1 MKISEYRSLCE
12 TAFKN
17 GRRVMGVGPAG
28 IGKTEGAVEAAR
40 RLDMDFI
47 GLCSALEDPSSI
59 RGYPSR
65 GENGEATHCLFDG
78 IARAFKAT
86 KPTVLF
92 FDDLGMAS
100 ESTMRAIMRLVQFGE
115 IDNRKLP
122 DCVVIGAASNDVG
135 QGAGITGMIDP
146 LKSRF
151 HAIVNV
157 ETNVDDVVLYGLSHG
172 WPGDLLAYL
181 KNDPEAV
188 HDCKPT
194 RDMQI
199 SGACPRGWGYV
210 ADWIKCGVDDN
221 EVLRGCIG
229 KGRADSYLAFRALI
243 NELPDVDGCILAPDS
258 SPLPDNPSA
267 KWLIAMALASKM
279 TGRNFGNVRKYL
291 DRMQQ
296 MFRAYSIR
304 SAVMAEME
312 RNKLGNLPKGYSMI
326 TSSGEFTAWSASKDG
341 QETLAADR

>member
-1 MKISEYRSLCE
+1 MKISEFRSLCE
-12 TAFKN
+12 IAFKS
-17 GRRVMGVGPAG
+17 GRRVFGIGKHG
-28 IGKTEGAVEAAR
+28 IGKTEAAMEAAR
-40 RLDMDFI
+40 MLHMEFI

-86 KPTVLF
+86 VPTVLY
-92 FDDLGMAS
+92 FDDLPMAS
-100 ESTMRAIMRLVQFGE
+100 ESTMRSIMRLIQFGE

-122 DCVVIGAASNDVG
+122 DCVVIGAAGNDVG
-135 QGAGITGMIDP
+135 HGAGVTGMIEP

-172 WPGDLLAYL
+172 WPGDMLAYL
-181 KNDPEAV
+181 KNSPEAI
-188 HDCKPT
+188 HDGKPT
-194 RDMQI
+194 RDMQV
-199 SGACPRGWGYV
+199 SGSCPRGWGY
-210 ADWIKCGVDDN
+210 AAEWINAGVDGH
-221 EVLRGCIG
+221 EVLAGAVG
-229 KGRADSYLAFRALI
+229 KGHATGYLAFRALI